1 MLKNRKVCVGNL
13 GFLTLTLTS
22 MNINIYIERL
32 NNIFITNNI
41 SICHGI
47 THAKKVLENAINALD
62 ASSYDINNIEK
73 EYVLLASLL
82 HDADDR
88 KFFPNN
94 HNNENLRTVLYDK
107 SDEYIHYVIYL
118 VNMVSCS
125 KNGDTIPE
133 SVIGKEW
140 QLIPRYAD
148 RLEAIGIIGIERC
161 FIYNKRIN
169 MKLFTNN
176 TPRPKTEEE
185 IWEIANFERYSK
197 YNGTSESMI
206 DHYYDKLLRSTY
218 FPIRNPFFDNECSI
232 RRKQLIQ
239 FILKFGQG
247 DINND
252 NDVLVYINNLL
263 NL

>member
-1 MLKNRKVCVGNL
+1 
-13 GFLTLTLTS
+13 
-22 MNINIYIERL
+22 MNINIYVERL
-32 NNIFITNNI
+32 NNIFIKNNI

-62 ASSYDINNIEK
+62 TSSYNINNIEK

-88 KFFPNN
+88 KFFPS
-94 HNNENLRTVLYDK
+94 HLQNENLRNVLYDK
-107 SDEYIHYVIYL
+107 SDEYVDFVIYL

-125 KNGDTIPE
+125 KNGDTILE

-161 FIYNKRIN
+161 FIYNKKIN
-169 MKLFTNN
+169 MKLFTEN

-185 IWEIANFERYSK
+185 IWKIASIERYSK
-197 YNGTSESMI
+197 YNGKSDSMI

-218 FPIRNPFFDNECSI
+218 FPIRNEYFDNECNI
-232 RRKQLIQ
+232 RRKQLIH
-239 FILKFGQG
+239 FILKFGEG
-247 DINND
+247 NINND
-252 NDVLVYINNLL
+252 DDVLFYISTNY
-263 NL
+263 